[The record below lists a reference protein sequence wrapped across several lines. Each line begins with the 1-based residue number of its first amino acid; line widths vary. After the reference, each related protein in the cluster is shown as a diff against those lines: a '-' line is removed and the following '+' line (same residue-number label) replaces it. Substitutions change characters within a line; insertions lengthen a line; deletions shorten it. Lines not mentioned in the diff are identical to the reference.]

1 MNLFA
6 APGDQGFGGPNLG
19 SGAHAQPYAWH
30 CIRRAGR
37 GPGLGLR
44 RSWQYQAFHPGAG
57 REHRRLL
64 PEAKLSEA
72 ELKEVRALRAKVGTL
87 VAAHRQAQAAKIEE
101 QAMLILGFKKLWP
114 RCGPG
119 TFLWMKL
126 APVVTQ

>member
-1 MNLFA
+1 MRSLMLGIAFA
-6 APGDQGFGGPNLG
+6 ALIAAPALACGGPGNIKP
-19 SGAHAQPYAWH
+19 SIPA
-30 CIRRAGR
+30 
-37 GPGLGLR
+37 
-44 RSWQYQAFHPGAG
+44 PGASIDDF
-57 REHRRLL
+57 L

-72 ELKEVRALRAKVGTL
+72 ELKQVRALRAKVGTL
-87 VAAHRQAQAAKIEE
+87 VAARRQAQAAKVEE